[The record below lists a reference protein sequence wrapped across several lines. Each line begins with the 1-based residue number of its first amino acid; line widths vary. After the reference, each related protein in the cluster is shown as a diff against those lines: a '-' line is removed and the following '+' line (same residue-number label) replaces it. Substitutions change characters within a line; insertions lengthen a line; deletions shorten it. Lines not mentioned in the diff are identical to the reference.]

1 MLEILL
7 NYDVQLFLKLNAM
20 HTPWWDTAMLF
31 FTRKETWL
39 PFYIALLAVIFRTYK
54 KKGWIILLCII
65 LGLVAG
71 EQVSVF
77 LKETIQRLRPGHDP
91 AIAQLAHVV
100 LKKGGLY
107 GFVSS
112 HATNAMYIL
121 TFTTLLFRNR
131 AVSLTFLGWA
141 VLISY
146 TRIYVGAHYPLDLLG
161 GWILGGITGYL
172 FYKLLIM
179 IDIHYVSQHPDI
191 RMQKSQI
198 SRQSAILL
206 FLVFSTVV
214 TTLFLSVY
222 ILHKYDLVRV
232 F

>member
-1 MLEILL
+1 
-7 NYDVQLFLKLNAM
+7 
-20 HTPWWDTAMLF
+20 MLF
-31 FTRKETWL
+31 FTRKEIWL
-39 PFYIALLAVIFRTYK
+39 PFYISLLAVVFRTYK
-54 KKGWIILLCII
+54 HKGWIIVLCMV

-91 AIAQLAHVV
+91 AVAQLAHVV

-107 GFVSS
+107 SFVSS
-112 HATNAMYIL
+112 HATNALYIL

-131 AVSLTFLGWA
+131 TVSLTFLGWA

-161 GWILGGITGYL
+161 GWILGGAMGYL
-172 FYKLLIM
+172 FYRLLVMTDNRFISL
-179 IDIHYVSQHPDI
+179 HRESPL
-191 RMQKSQI
+191 QKTQI
-198 SRQSAILL
+198 SRQSAALL
-206 FLVFSTVV
+206 FLVFATIV

>member
-1 MLEILL
+1 MLETLL
-7 NYDVQLFLKLNAM
+7 NYDVQLFLNLNGM

-39 PFYIALLAVIFRTYK
+39 PFYIALLAVIFRTYRQ
-54 KKGWIILLCII
+54 KGWIIVLCMV

-91 AIAQLAHVV
+91 AIAQLAHIV
-100 LKKGGLY
+100 LKKGGMY

-121 TFTTLLFRNR
+121 MFTTLLFRNR
-131 AVSLTFLGWA
+131 SGFLTFLGWA
-141 VLISY
+141 FLISY
-146 TRIYVGAHYPLDLLG
+146 TRIYVGAHFPLDLLG
-161 GWILGGITGYL
+161 GWILGGSVGYL

-179 IDIHYVSQHPDI
+179 IDNRFFFGHPDSLI
-191 RMQKSQI
+191 QKSQF
-198 SRQSAILL
+198 SRQSATLL
-206 FLVFSTVV
+206 FLVFATVV
-214 TTLFLSVY
+214 TSLLLSVY

-232 F
+232 I